1 MSRLLRPSDSW
12 LDDSHAVQLK
22 GYRTKQ
28 EYFTVAVFE
37 NAELAQEFADSF
49 PSFPA
54 GSIRI
59 LNGWG
64 EVIYRKRFSFVKSKH
79 VVGSTAWWLDQSK
92 DMRHRITR
100 KSVELPRFSVIN
112 IARKSLRSFVK

>member
-1 MSRLLRPSDSW
+1 MSRLLRATDSW
-12 LDDSHAVQLK
+12 LEESHAVQLK

-28 EYFTVAVFE
+28 EYFTLAVFE
-37 NAELAQEFADSF
+37 NLELAQEFVNAF

-64 EVIYRKRFSFVKSKH
+64 EVVYRKRFDFVKSKH
-79 VVGSTAWWLDQSK
+79 EIGCTAWWLDQSK
-92 DMRHRITR
+92 AMRHRITR
-100 KSVELPRFSVIN
+100 KAVELPRFSVMN

>member
-1 MSRLLRPSDSW
+1 
-12 LDDSHAVQLK
+12 VQLK

-28 EYFTVAVFE
+28 EYFTIAVFE
-37 NAELAQEFADSF
+37 NAELAQEFVNAF

-64 EVIYRKRFSFVKSKH
+64 EVVFRKRFDFKESKH
-79 VVGSTAWWLDQSK
+79 SMGSTAWWLDQSK
-92 DMRHRITR
+92 AMRAKIER
-100 KSVELPRFSVIN
+100 KSVQLPRFSVMN